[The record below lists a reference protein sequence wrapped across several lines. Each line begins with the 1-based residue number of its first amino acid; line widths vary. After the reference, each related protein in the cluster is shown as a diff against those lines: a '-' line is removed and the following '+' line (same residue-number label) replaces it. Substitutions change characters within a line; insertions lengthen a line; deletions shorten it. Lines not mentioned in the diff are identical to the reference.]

1 MTDTTRRDFLKQAS
15 IAAGSGLVGARTL
28 RGQATKERRP
38 NILLLFPDQHRWDW
52 TPAHQVVPVQMPN
65 FMRLAARGV
74 SFERAHVA
82 SPVCAPS
89 RTCLASGREYDHC
102 GLKSNDENYPIGQP
116 TFYQS
121 LRESGY
127 RTLGCGKIDLATG
140 EMTAKRGIGL
150 DGKRF
155 AHEWGFSD
163 AINNGGKQAGSQIYL
178 AEPVGPKDSYY
189 VYLDSLTPPQGLICA
204 EDFQKRGKPV
214 KENQWGDTSPSPLDE
229 EHYLDNWIARNGL
242 SLLDST
248 TKDEP
253 WFLVVN
259 FAGPHPP
266 LDIPKR
272 LEARYRGPDRVIDD
286 FGQPNGYVGPWDA
299 AHHTRIRQNYAA
311 VIENIDHWVGVYI
324 DHLERRGDLDNTII
338 AFASD
343 HGETLGDHD
352 HWGKSVPWEAS
363 VGVPMVVAGPGIER
377 GRRSDALVS
386 LIDLTATFLDYG
398 KAAALERMDGFS
410 MRPLLEG
417 KTRSHREHMLSGLG
431 DWRMVFDGRYKLIT
445 GFRGVET
452 RLFDLHE
459 DPNEVV
465 DLAAKDPARVAKLR
479 DLMKQG
485 SYRPT

>member
-1 MTDTTRRDFLKQAS
+1 MSNTSRREFLQQAS
-15 IAAGSGLVGARTL
+15 MVAGASLLAGGAGAAPSGG
-28 RGQATKERRP
+28 GRRP
-38 NILLLFPDQHRWDW
+38 NILLLFPDQHRFDW
-52 TPAHQVVPVQMPN
+52 TPAHGVVPVQMPN
-65 FMRLAARGV
+65 WSRLAARGV
-74 SFERAHVA
+74 TFDRAYCA

-89 RTCLASGREYDHC
+89 RTCLATGREYDTC
-102 GLKSNDENYPIGQP
+102 GLRSNDENYPIGQP

-140 EMTAKRGIGL
+140 EMTAGRGIGL

-155 AHEWGFSD
+155 AREWGFSD

-178 AEPVGPKDSYY
+178 NEPVGPKDSYY
-189 VYLDSLTPPQGLICA
+189 VYLDALTPPQGRICA
-204 EDFQKRGKPV
+204 EDFRKRGKPV
-214 KENQWGDTSPSPLDE
+214 KENQWGDTSPSPLEE

-248 TKDEP
+248 RKDEP

-272 LEARYRGPDRVIDD
+272 LERMYRGPDRVIDS
-286 FGQPNGYVGPWDA
+286 FGQPRGYQGDWDA

-311 VIENIDHWVGVYI
+311 VIENIDHWVGVYL
-324 DHLERRGDLDNTII
+324 DTLEKRGELDNTIV

-352 HWGKSVPWEAS
+352 HWGKTVPWEAS
-363 VGVPMVVAGPGIER
+363 VAVPMVVAGPGIQA
-377 GRRSDALVS
+377 GAKSDAKVS

-398 KAAALERMDGFS
+398 RAESLERMDGFS

-417 KTRSHREHMLSGLG
+417 KTRSHREHLLSGLG
-431 DWRMVFDGRYKLIT
+431 EWRMVFDGRHKLIT
-445 GFRGVET
+445 HFKGVET
-452 RLFDLHE
+452 RLYDLDD
-459 DPNEVV
+459 DPNEENN
-465 DLAAKDPARVAKLR
+465 LAEKDPARVAKLR
-479 DLMKQG
+479 DLMRQG

>member
-1 MTDTTRRDFLKQAS
+1 MSDTTRRDFVKQGS
-15 IAAGSGLVGARTL
+15 LIAGSALLGGR
-28 RGQATKERRP
+28 ATAATGRRP

-52 TPAHQVVPVQMPN
+52 TPAHGKVPVQMPS
-65 FMRLAARGV
+65 FTRLAARGV
-74 SFERAHVA
+74 AFERAYCA
-82 SPVCAPS
+82 APVCAPS
-89 RTCLASGREYDHC
+89 RACLATGREYERC
-102 GLKSNDENYPIGQP
+102 GVASNDQNYPIGQP

-140 EMTAKRGIGL
+140 EMTAGRGIGL

-155 AHEWGFSD
+155 CHEWGFTD

-189 VYLDSLTPPQGLICA
+189 VYLDGLTPPQGRVCA
-204 EDFQKRGKPV
+204 EDFRKRGKPI
-214 KENQWGDTSPSPLDE
+214 KENQWGDTSPSPLAE

-248 TKDEP
+248 HEGEP

-266 LDIPKR
+266 LDIPQR
-272 LEARYRGPDRVIDD
+272 LERQYRGPERVIES
-286 FGQPNGYVGPWDA
+286 FGQPRGYQGPWDA

-311 VIENIDHWVGVYI
+311 VIENIDHWVGVYL
-324 DHLERRGDLDNTII
+324 DRLDQRGELENTIV

-343 HGETLGDHD
+343 HGEMLGDHD
-352 HWGKSVPWEAS
+352 HWGKTVPWEAS
-363 VGVPMVVAGPGIER
+363 VGVPLAIAGPGIQA

-398 KAAALERMDGFS
+398 KAEPLENMDGFS
-410 MRPLLEG
+410 LRPLLEAR
-417 KTRSHREHMLSGLG
+417 TRSHRQHMLSGLG
-431 DWRMVFDGRYKLIT
+431 EWRMVFDGRYKLIEN
-445 GFRGVET
+445 FRGVPT

-459 DPNEVV
+459 DPDEMN
-465 DLAAKDPARVAKLR
+465 DLAARDPSRVAKLL
-479 DLMKQG
+479 DLMRRG
-485 SYRPT
+485 SYRPS